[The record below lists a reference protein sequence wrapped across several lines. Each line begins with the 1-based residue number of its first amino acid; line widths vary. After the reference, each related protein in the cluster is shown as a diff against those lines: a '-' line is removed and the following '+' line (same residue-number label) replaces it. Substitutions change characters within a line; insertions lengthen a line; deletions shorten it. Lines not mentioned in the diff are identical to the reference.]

1 MLCQSLEVQIMYINF
16 WYKSYK
22 ESKETKVISI
32 IGELFNVIEK
42 INDELSI
49 IY

>member
-1 MLCQSLEVQIMYINF
+1 MHIKF
-16 WYKSYK
+16 WYNSYK
-22 ESKETKVISI
+22 ESKAAKVISI
-32 IGELFNVIEK
+32 IGELFNAIEK